1 MINLQS
7 LCLRLWL
14 CIPALLFS
22 VFLSSSSKAVD
33 CSTDTV
39 GLCTPTIEEIID
51 ETVTETIQYEADGYT
66 VTTETITDT
75 TTTTVANED
84 SGDILDGDNNYVSS
98 TKEGDMDS
106 DWGGQGPASMPTGNN
121 CFGLGTDKCAQI
133 TGSGNSTSTMGVDG
147 MGTTFINTVDISD
160 LDINYGGK
168 TNYTIKVDKQDAEDR
183 IYMHITGKNGNTNV
197 FSGTDILSESGVA
210 SGYEAYSGGFD
221 FNGKITTLIIEV
233 GGRDI
238 NLAIGPLFDD
248 VTVNVLYNT
257 INTIV
262 QQSITSVEMWVA
274 QGGSTETETI
284 TIVENIFEHNDIIEA
299 PDGDMYFEPEFE
311 EPDMEMSYEIVE
323 IEMEMEMNFD
333 MDFEFDMPD
342 IDMPDMEMNMDMA
355 TVEIEM
361 EMEMNMEMDFEMEM
375 EMDMDMPEPMEMA
388 EIDMP
393 EPDMEMPDMD
403 MDMETPEIEMD
414 MDTEMPETDMDMSE
428 PEMEPEMEV
437 EPEPTTEPEP
447 EMEEPVNEPEPETE
461 AEPEPAD
468 EPSEEPADEP
478 KEEMEEEP
486 EPEKGAPEADA
497 DEDQPEDMEES
508 EDKGEAEE
516 KPVKKPESKKE
527 KAAKKIVKKMGDKG
541 RYDSQNQ
548 LKTLIVMQVLGNT
561 KTFFES
567 QQQLNDRAGF
577 FTDESLPDAVIS
589 DNNIAGY
596 FLFAG
601 SDGLMNEMVMQQWQK

>member
-1 MINLQS
+1 MINLRS
-7 LCLRLWL
+7 LLLLLWL
-14 CIPALLFS
+14 CIS
-22 VFLSSSSKAVD
+22 VSLSSSSKAVD

-51 ETVTETIQYEADGYT
+51 ETVTETIQYGADGYT

-75 TTTTVANED
+75 TTTTVTNED

-121 CFGLGTDKCAQI
+121 CFGLGTDKCASI

-168 TNYTIKVDKQDAEDR
+168 TNYTIKVDKQDAQDR
-183 IYMHITGKNGNTNV
+183 IYMHITGRNGKTNV

-221 FNGKITTLIIEV
+221 FSGKITTLIIEV

-361 EMEMNMEMDFEMEM
+361 EMEMNMEM
-375 EMDMDMPEPMEMA
+375 A
-388 EIDMP
+388 EIDMA
-393 EPDMEMPDMD
+393 EMDMEMPEPDMD
-403 MDMETPEIEMD
+403 MDMDMEMPEPEMD
-414 MDTEMPETDMDMSE
+414 MEMPEPD
-428 PEMEPEMEV
+428 MEPEMEV

-447 EMEEPVNEPEPETE
+447 EMEEPVNETEPETE

-468 EPSEEPADEP
+468 EPADEP
-478 KEEMEEEP
+478 KEDVAEESEP
-486 EPEKGAPEADA
+486 EESAPEADA
-497 DEDQPEDMEES
+497 DEDQPEDMEEP
-508 EDKGEAEE
+508 EDKGEAEK

>member
-1 MINLQS
+1 M
-7 LCLRLWL
+7 RLWL
-14 CIPALLFS
+14 CIPASLFS
-22 VFLSSSSKAVD
+22 VFLSFSSQAQID

-51 ETVTETIQYEADGYT
+51 ETITETIEYEADGYT
-66 VTTETITDT
+66 VTTTTETTT

-84 SGDILDGDNNYVSS
+84 SGDILDGDNGYVGSS
-98 TKEGDMDS
+98 QEGDMDI
-106 DWGGQGPASMPTGNN
+106 DWGGQGPASMPSGTG
-121 CFGLGTDKCAQI
+121 CGQLGTDKCASI
-133 TGSGNSTSTMGVDG
+133 TGSGSSTSTMGVDG

-160 LDINYGGK
+160 LDIEYGGK

-183 IYMHITGKNGNTNV
+183 IYMHITGKNGNTSV

-210 SGYEAYSGGFD
+210 SGFQEYAGGFD
-221 FNGKITTLIIEV
+221 FSGKITTLIIEI

-262 QQSITSVEMWVA
+262 QESITSVEMWVA
-274 QGGSTETETI
+274 YGGSTETEVI
-284 TIVENIFEHNDIIEA
+284 DIVENIFEHNDIISA
-299 PDGDMYFEPEFE
+299 PDGDISIEPEFE
-311 EPDMEMSYEIVE
+311 EPDMEVSYEIVE
-323 IEMEMEMNFD
+323 IEMEMEIPTMEIE
-333 MDFEFDMPD
+333 MPEMEMDMPE
-342 IDMPDMEMNMDMA
+342 IEVA
-355 TVEIEM
+355 SVETEIEM
-361 EMEMNMEMDFEMEM
+361 EMEM
-375 EMDMDMPEPMEMA
+375 
-388 EIDMP
+388 
-393 EPDMEMPDMD
+393 DMEMP
-403 MDMETPEIEMD
+403 
-414 MDTEMPETDMDMSE
+414 E
-428 PEMEPEMEV
+428 PEMKV
-437 EPEPTTEPEP
+437 EAEPTTEPEP
-447 EMEEPVNEPEPETE
+447 EMKEPVNEPETE

-468 EPSEEPADEP
+468 EP
-478 KEEMEEEP
+478 KEDVAEEP
-486 EPEKGAPEADA
+486 EPEESAPEADA
-497 DEDQPEDMEES
+497 DEDQPEDMKEP
-508 EDKGEAEE
+508 EDKSEAED

-527 KAAKKIVKKMGDKG
+527 NAAKKIVKKMGDKG

-567 QQQLNDRAGF
+567 QQQLNDRVGF
-577 FTDESLPDAVIS
+577 FTDESLPDAVIN

>member
-1 MINLQS
+1 MMNLRS
-7 LCLRLWL
+7 LLLLLWL
-14 CIPALLFS
+14 CIS
-22 VFLSSSSKAVD
+22 VSLSSSSKAVD

-39 GLCTPTIEEIID
+39 GLCTPTIEELIE
-51 ETVTETIQYEADGYT
+51 ETITETIEYEADGHT
-66 VTTETITDT
+66 VTTTTETTT
-75 TTTTVANED
+75 TTTTVTNED

-98 TKEGDMDS
+98 NKEGDMDS
-106 DWGGQGPASMPTGNN
+106 DWGGQGPASMPSGNS

-160 LDINYGGK
+160 LDIKHGGK
-168 TNYTIKVDKQDAEDR
+168 TNYTIKVDKQDAQDR
-183 IYMHITGKNGNTNV
+183 IYMHITGKNGNVSV

-221 FNGKITTLIIEV
+221 FSGKITTLIIEI

-274 QGGSTETETI
+274 YGGSTETEVI
-284 TIVENIFEHNDIIEA
+284 DIIENIFEHNDIVTA
-299 PDGDMYFEPEFE
+299 PDGDINIEPEFE
-311 EPDMEMSYEIVE
+311 EPDMEVSYEIVE
-323 IEMEMEMNFD
+323 IEMEMEIPTM
-333 MDFEFDMPD
+333 EIEMPEME
-342 IDMPDMEMNMDMA
+342 IDMPEIEVA
-355 TVEIEM
+355 TVETEIEM
-361 EMEMNMEMDFEMEM
+361 EMEME
-375 EMDMDMPEPMEMA
+375 MPEPEMK
-388 EIDMP
+388 
-393 EPDMEMPDMD
+393 
-403 MDMETPEIEMD
+403 
-414 MDTEMPETDMDMSE
+414 
-428 PEMEPEMEV
+428 V
-437 EPEPTTEPEP
+437 EAEPTTEPEP
-447 EMEEPVNEPEPETE
+447 EMEEPVNEPETETK
-461 AEPEPAD
+461 PEPAD
-468 EPSEEPADEP
+468 EPADEP
-478 KEEMEEEP
+478 KEDVAEEP
-486 EPEKGAPEADA
+486 EPKESAPEADA
-497 DEDQPEDMEES
+497 DEDQPEDMEET

-601 SDGLMNEMVMQQWQK
+601 SEGLMNEMVMQQWQK

>member
-1 MINLQS
+1 MGKSLQNLFY
-7 LCLRLWL
+7 LVWL
-14 CIPALLFS
+14 CILASWP
-22 VFLSSSSKAVD
+22 SSLKAVD

-39 GLCTPTIEEIID
+39 GLCSPTIEEIID
-51 ETVTETIQYEADGYT
+51 ETSTETIQYEADGYT
-66 VTTETITDT
+66 VTTETTTVT
-75 TTTTVANED
+75 TTTTVTNEN
-84 SGDILDGDNNYVSS
+84 SGDILDGDNDYVATS
-98 TKEGDMDS
+98 KEGDMDV
-106 DWGGQGPASMPTGNN
+106 DWGGQGPASMPSGNS
-121 CFGLGTDKCAQI
+121 CFNLGTDKCAQI

-183 IYMHITGKNGNTNV
+183 IYMHITGKNGNTSV
-197 FSGTDILSESGVA
+197 FSGTDILSESSVA

-221 FNGKITTLIIEV
+221 FSGKITTLIIEV

-333 MDFEFDMPD
+333 MDFEMDMPD
-342 IDMPDMEMNMDMA
+342 MDMPDMEMNMDVA

-361 EMEMNMEMDFEMEM
+361 EMEMNMEMDLEM
-375 EMDMDMPEPMEMA
+375 EMDM
-388 EIDMP
+388 
-393 EPDMEMPDMD
+393 PDMEMDMEMPEVEMAE
-403 MDMETPEIEMD
+403 MDMEMPEPEMEMD
-414 MDTEMPETDMDMSE
+414 MEMPE

-447 EMEEPVNEPEPETE
+447 EMEEPINETETE

-468 EPSEEPADEP
+468 EPADEP
-478 KEEMEEEP
+478 KEDVAEEP
-486 EPEKGAPEADA
+486 EAEESVSEAEG
-497 DEDQPEDMEES
+497 DEDQPEDMEEP